1 MLYERTGGNLK
12 RVTSISATAV
22 IRVFGLH
29 LNTWVRRREK
39 SQGGKE
45 KLTKKEMESEN

>member
-1 MLYERTGGNLK
+1 MLYERTGENLK

-29 LNTWVRRREK
+29 LNTWIKWERK
-39 SQGGKE
+39 SWEGSE
-45 KLTKKEMESEN
+45 TEREMESEN